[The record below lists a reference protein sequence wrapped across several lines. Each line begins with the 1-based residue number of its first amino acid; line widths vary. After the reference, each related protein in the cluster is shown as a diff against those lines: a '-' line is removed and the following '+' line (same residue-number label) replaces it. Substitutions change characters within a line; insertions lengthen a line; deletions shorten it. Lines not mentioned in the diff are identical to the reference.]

1 MKTCTACKIEKPETE
16 FSKDKSRKDGL
27 SYHCFVCKRA
37 KSRGWKAQHRTY
49 VLGLRKP
56 AGVVKRELDEQRNI
70 VKYGNDISYIL
81 KTLWD

>member
-27 SYHCFVCKRA
+27 SYICFICRHT
-37 KSRGWKAQHRTY
+37 KSRGWNAQRRTY

-70 VKYGNDISYIL
+70 VKYGKDVADIL
-81 KTLWD
+81 KTLGD

>member
-27 SYHCFVCKRA
+27 SYICFICRRT
-37 KSRGWKAQHRTY
+37 KSRGWKAQRRTY

-70 VKYGNDISYIL
+70 VKYGKDVADIL
-81 KTLWD
+81 KTLGD